1 MSPLAIG
8 TVVVTF
14 LAWMTKTAVR
24 TNQGQRVYFG
34 CLRGL
39 KPWQLG
45 PVCMGRAPW
54 HQKQLSDCLLLDSW
68 ELESKLTGRRQGKI
82 QPSGDLLHPTTL
94 PPPPFHC
101 SPIMPGH
108 FPSGSHLLIRS
119 ESS

>member
-14 LAWMTKTAVR
+14 LAWMTKTPVR

-45 PVCMGRAPW
+45 PRVHGQNTMTSEAIVRLFTFGLVGAR
-54 HQKQLSDCLLLDSW
+54 KQAYR
-68 ELESKLTGRRQGKI
+68 KT
-82 QPSGDLLHPTTL
+82 
-94 PPPPFHC
+94 
-101 SPIMPGH
+101 PGQD
-108 FPSGSHLLIRS
+108 PALR
-119 ESS
+119 